1 MASIKT
7 RILVISDTHGDDL
20 IHRPITGTYDV
31 AIHCGDL
38 TEESKL
44 EEFRTSLNAMLAI
57 QAPLKLIIAGNHDLS
72 LDPPVLA
79 NKLAD
84 NTTAEDA
91 DLVKR
96 TYGDFGEARA
106 LFETDAAKAGGVVFL
121 DEGNHTF
128 SLANGASLLVY
139 ASPYTASKAC
149 TWGFQYRP
157 SADGVDHTWDIK
169 PNTDIVITHSPPHGV
184 LDYTEHKT
192 RAGSPS
198 LFAAIAQ
205 AKPKMHCFGH
215 IHEAWGAKVVG
226 WRSTD
231 TDNTES
237 ELVSALPTHFTAID
251 NDRSNLIESLAS
263 LRVGKFDT
271 PDSAAEK
278 AARRKC
284 YDDQGCCT
292 VTQCLENDQTLFVNA
307 AIEGPV
313 EGAQQHPWVVELD
326 SPASV

>member
-7 RILVISDTHGDDL
+7 RVLVLSDTHGDDL
-20 IHRPITGTYDV
+20 IHKPTGTYDV

-44 EEFRTSLNAMLAI
+44 DEFRVALDTMLSI
-57 QAPLKLIIAGNHDLS
+57 QAPLKLIIAGNHDFS
-72 LDPPVLA
+72 MDVPVLA

-96 TYGDFGEARA
+96 TYGDFGEAHA
-106 LFETDAAKAGGVVFL
+106 LFETDAAKAAGVRFL
-121 DEGNHTF
+121 DEGNYTF
-128 SLANGASLLVY
+128 DLANGASLSIY

-157 SADGVDHTWDIK
+157 SDDHHWDIK
-169 PNTDIVITHSPPHGV
+169 PNTDIAITHSPPHGV
-184 LDYTEHKT
+184 LDYTGSKT

-226 WRSTD
+226 WRPTD
-231 TDNTES
+231 TTDNTKS
-237 ELVSALPTHFTAID
+237 EFASAVPTHFTAID

-263 LRVGKFDT
+263 LRQGKFDT
-271 PDSAAEK
+271 PDSSAEK
-278 AARRKC
+278 AARRER
-284 YDDQGCCT
+284 YNEQGCCT
-292 VTQCLENDQTLFVNA
+292 VDQSLESDQTLFVNA
-307 AIEGPV
+307 AIEGPC
-313 EGAQQHPWVVELD
+313 EGMQQHPWVVELD
-326 SPASV
+326 LPASA